1 MYDVI
6 GIHTFLTNEFKS
18 WQREGQIS
26 LAKYHQKRKIM
37 ITNQIYTFGVVFLKH
52 SIYFLRISHVKGIGK
67 WVLES
72 FLFGKKYI
80 KTYWYFMI
88 AP

>member
-18 WQREGQIS
+18 WQIEGQITYS

-37 ITNQIYTFGVVFLKH
+37 ITNQIYTFGVVFWNILFIFSGLVMWKA
-52 SIYFLRISHVKGIGK
+52 
-67 WVLES
+67 LEN
-72 FLFGKKYI
+72 GY
-80 KTYWYFMI
+80 
-88 AP
+88 